1 MTLAELPLVLMLV
14 GLTAYAVL
22 GGADFGAA
30 FWQLGARGE
39 QGGALRQHAY
49 RAMGPVWEA
58 NHVWLIFVLVI
69 CWTAYPEVFASI
81 FSTLTV
87 PLFIAA
93 IGIILRGTAYAIHA
107 GTAREIERR
116 AVDRIFSISSVLTPF
131 ALGTVVGAIA
141 SGRVPVGNA
150 QGDLVSSWL
159 NASSFVIGFLAVA
172 SGAYVA
178 AVYLAGD
185 GARAGREDLASAFR
199 TRALGAGVITG
210 AIALV
215 ALLVV
220 HSDGGRVGERLLER
234 PAISAVACSAAA
246 GLFTLELTRRSRFEA
261 ARYGASAAVAFVIL
275 GWALAQRPELLP
287 GLTVDEAAAGRTVL
301 LATVVGVAIG
311 ALVLIPSLVLLFGLV
326 LRGRFDEDTGD
337 TDGLASNSQRR
348 PTRMSLLTLAVGAGA
363 VGLLLTLIFDGGP
376 SRARHRRP
384 VRLRRARVYRHRERR
399 DVLLGA
405 VAANPASRSFQV
417 LLDREQQE
425 IDALPSRVA
434 LRRVLAQSRVS
445 SREKP
450 AADDQRDAGYEE
462 REVPSKLAT
471 AFVDVVKAE
480 EVMVNDAFDEVEDA
494 PAREHPAEER
504 ASRVDGPVSQRVPEH
519 PQADDGEKPGGGV
532 EEAVRAHVGFHAFQ
546 SGCGPAVRAGE
557 HVVPLNDLVE
567 NDAVHESS
575 EADSEQD
582 AGPG

>member
-1 MTLAELPLVLMLV
+1 VTLAELPLVLMLV

-69 CWTAYPEVFASI
+69 CWTAYPQVFASI

-107 GTAREIERR
+107 GTTREIERR

-141 SGRVPVGNA
+141 FGRVPVGNA

-159 NASSFVIGFLAVA
+159 NATSFVIGFLAVA
-172 SGAYVA
+172 TGAYVA

-185 GARAGREDLASAFR
+185 GARAGRADLASAFR

-210 AIALV
+210 AVALV

-220 HSDGGRVGERLLER
+220 HSDGGRVGERLLEW
-234 PAISAVACSAAA
+234 PAISAVASSAAA
-246 GLFTLELTRRSRFEA
+246 GLFTLELARRSRYEA

-287 GLTVDEAAAGRTVL
+287 GLTVEEAAAGRETL
-301 LATVVGVAIG
+301 IATVVGVVLG
-311 ALVLIPSLVLLFGLV
+311 FLVVVPSLALLFGLV
-326 LRGRFDEDTGD
+326 LRGRFEREPGALAPAP
-337 TDGLASNSQRR
+337 GLLRTRAR
-348 PTRMSLLTLAVGAGA
+348 PPSLLGIALVLGAA
-363 VGLLLTLIFDGGP
+363 GLPLTLVVDGGP
-376 SRARHRRP
+376 
-384 VRLRRARVYRHRERR
+384 
-399 DVLLGA
+399 LL
-405 VAANPASRSFQV
+405 AAG
-417 LLDREQQE
+417 
-425 IDALPSRVA
+425 IVA
-434 LRRVLAQSRVS
+434 LLAFVALASIAIASALTSV
-445 SREKP
+445 
-450 AADDQRDAGYEE
+450 
-462 REVPSKLAT
+462 AT
-471 AFVDVVKAE
+471 ANE
-480 EVMVNDAFDEVEDA
+480 
-494 PAREHPAEER
+494 P
-504 ASRVDGPVSQRVPEH
+504 
-519 PQADDGEKPGGGV
+519 
-532 EEAVRAHVGFHAFQ
+532 
-546 SGCGPAVRAGE
+546 
-557 HVVPLNDLVE
+557 
-567 NDAVHESS
+567 
-575 EADSEQD
+575 
-582 AGPG
+582 

>member
-1 MTLAELPLVLMLV
+1 MTLAELPLALMLV

-87 PLFIAA
+87 PLFITA

-131 ALGTVVGAIA
+131 ALGTVVGALA

-159 NASSFVIGFLAVA
+159 NASSLVIGFLAVA
-172 SGAYVA
+172 TGAYVA

-210 AIALV
+210 AIAFV
-215 ALLVV
+215 ALFVV
-220 HSDGGRVGERLLER
+220 HSDGGRVGERLLEW
-234 PAISAVACSAAA
+234 PAISAVASSAVA
-246 GLFTLELTRRSRFEA
+246 GLLTLELARRSRFEA

-301 LATVVGVAIG
+301 LATVVGVAVG

-326 LRGRFDEDTGD
+326 LRGRFDEDAGD
-337 TDGLASNSQRR
+337 IDGLASNSQRR

-363 VGLLLTLIFDGGP
+363 VGLLLTLIFDGG
-376 SRARHRRP
+376 A
-384 VRLRRARVYRHRERR
+384 
-399 DVLLGA
+399 LLGLGI
-405 VAANPASRSFQV
+405 VGLF
-417 LLDREQQE
+417 
-425 IDALPSRVA
+425 
-434 LRRVLAQSRVS
+434 
-445 SREKP
+445 
-450 AADDQRDAGYEE
+450 
-462 REVPSKLAT
+462 
-471 AFVDVVKAE
+471 AFVGLASIAIVG
-480 EVMVNDAFDEVEDA
+480 DAT
-494 PAREHPAEER
+494 P
-504 ASRVDGPVSQRVPEH
+504 
-519 PQADDGEKPGGGV
+519 
-532 EEAVRAHVGFHAFQ
+532 
-546 SGCGPAVRAGE
+546 
-557 HVVPLNDLVE
+557 
-567 NDAVHESS
+567 SS
-575 EADSEQD
+575 EQ
-582 AGPG
+582 